1 MNTETFVASSDW
13 EWRHKADGNCLE
25 DEFESRQAT

>member
-1 MNTETFVASSDW
+1 MNTETFVASDW